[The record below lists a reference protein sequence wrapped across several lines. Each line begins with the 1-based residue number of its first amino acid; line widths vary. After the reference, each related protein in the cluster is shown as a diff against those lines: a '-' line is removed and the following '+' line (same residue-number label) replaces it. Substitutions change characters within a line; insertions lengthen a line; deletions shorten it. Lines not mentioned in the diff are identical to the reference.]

1 MTNILLSLAFGFLI
15 GYKKLLSEKMILL
28 NGKFQT
34 LVLLLLIFVMGMSIG
49 IDREILTQLPMLG
62 GTAFVFAVAV
72 CLGSIVVVYVI
83 SRIFF
88 KGEKKK

>member
-1 MTNILLSLAFGFLI
+1 MINILLSLAFGFLI

-49 IDREILTQLPMLG
+49 IDREILTEQHL
-62 GTAFVFAVAV
+62 
-72 CLGSIVVVYVI
+72 CLLLQYVWEV
-83 SRIFF
+83 S
-88 KGEKKK
+88 